1 MSGLKVVD
9 IGPFI
14 HGDAAARQR
23 VAREV
28 DEICSDIGFLV
39 ISGHAVPDA
48 LVERV
53 RALAREFF
61 ALPLEEKMA
70 LKMPPDRYR
79 GYSPVGGEAL
89 ASSLDN
95 PTPPDLKE
103 LFSIGPVGCPDDDYH
118 RFSRPPNCFAA
129 NMWPERPA
137 ALRETWEEYYRVMQD
152 LAGVLMRIFALG
164 LGLPEGY
171 FDDKIDRHISP
182 FNVTHYP
189 ALATP
194 ALPGQLRSGAHS
206 DYGSLTIL
214 KAEDAPG
221 GLQVQDKNG
230 GWIDVAPTAG
240 TFIVNLGDLMAEW
253 TNDRWV
259 STMHRVVTPPPDA
272 GTRADRLSLVFFHQP
287 NYDTLIECLPT
298 CSAAARPPRYGRIT
312 SGEHLYNK
320 IAKQRSGA
328 EAPAAAE

>member
-1 MSGLKVVD
+1 MSGLAVVD
-9 IGPFI
+9 IDPFI
-14 HGDAAARQR
+14 NGDDTDRRR
-23 VAREV
+23 VARTV

-39 ISGHAVPDA
+39 ISGHGVSEP

-53 RALAREFF
+53 RSLAREYF
-61 ALPLEEKMA
+61 ALPVEEKMR

-79 GYSPVGGEAL
+79 GYSPLGGEAL

-118 RFSRPPNCFAA
+118 RFSKPPNCFAG
-129 NMWPERPA
+129 NMWPERPSGF
-137 ALRETWEEYYRVMQD
+137 RETWEEYYRVMQD
-152 LAGVLMRIFALG
+152 LACVLMRIFAVG
-164 LGLPEGY
+164 LGLPERY

-189 ALATP
+189 ALTTP
-194 ALPGQLRSGAHS
+194 PLPGQLRSGAHS

-221 GLQVQDKNG
+221 GLQVQDRHG
-230 GWIDVAPTAG
+230 DWIDVTPTPG

-259 STMHRVVTPPPDA
+259 STMHRVVTPPLDVGA
-272 GTRADRLSLVFFHQP
+272 RGDRLSLVFFHQP
-287 NYDTLIECLPT
+287 NYDTVIECLPT
-298 CSAAARPPRYGRIT
+298 CRVDARPPRYGRIT

-320 IAKQRSGA
+320 IAKQRQGA
-328 EAPAAAE
+328 EASAA